1 MSRYLFIVFTFTGY
15 GTTHKVNNLIIQM
28 NGNFSNVETS
38 IDTSA
43 IKGRRRS
50 FNPSN
55 IANRFEVTLGKRVD
69 PEVLEFPEN
78 HEKKMLFADR
88 ERSNF
93 IYSFMRFQSV
103 PRQVVPNWIGFNIIV
118 CDGLPVMKA
127 SVHYLDCI
135 DNPATEMSTIYQVCS
150 I

>member
-1 MSRYLFIVFTFTGY
+1 
-15 GTTHKVNNLIIQM
+15 M

-38 IDTSA
+38 IDPSA
-43 IKGRRRS
+43 IKRRRRS
-50 FNPSN
+50 FNHSN

-78 HEKKMLFADR
+78 YEKTMLFADR

-103 PRQVVPNWIGFNIIV
+103 LRQVVLSWT
-118 CDGLPVMKA
+118 GLLSLFVM
-127 SVHYLDCI
+127 SYL
-135 DNPATEMSTIYQVCS
+135 
-150 I
+150 